1 MGNVEINNNIEA
13 LKIRTVEHNTI
24 SYISAIFNKPL
35 KYDFRYNAKII
46 EAEGNDE
53 LFILT
58 EEPESGNRYHV
69 GYRDVTFKEDVSISN
84 LNRCVAEIL
93 FTDCHFESTL
103 TIDMDSDLQDSVTMY
118 KFVNC
123 TFANTVIIQNI
134 HITSKAYNSNF
145 TFERCIFE
153 NRVYLNSCKI
163 SIIYSKINSTV
174 ISSTNLSIHDSAITR
189 LVLKPTT
196 SNTEQYKVKILKS
209 TVADISTPSSSI
221 CNPKQVNKGDSLYA
235 IVGGDIS
242 MAGTNGY
249 NKCCLYNVKV
259 ANKIQWA
266 YDNLMDIYIDSC
278 TFNDSVIFLERKF
291 GNVQINECVFEHKFW
306 ISDSELHNISL
317 TNCRFKDTVKIYNIN
332 NPIESASFELS
343 TIEGL
348 FLFNGWDER
357 LLFAK
362 DSTISFSNVFVG
374 VNGYLIIRSAG
385 NISTNKNKQN
395 SGCFDFTNSNI
406 LGVVVFNDIYAK
418 SLDLGGASIIG
429 SFNADN
435 IHIDSD
441 LNRDTCLKLKN
452 EFIKKQDGINTA
464 LYRVKELIAY
474 DKELKW
480 KNTSDWQ
487 QKILLYLNR
496 KSSKHDQS
504 WIRAC
509 LFTIGIALFF
519 YSLFYVS
526 VNYRTLVWFGN
537 PCSWVMFDGN
547 YYMDVASFPWI
558 LDTGVISRLANDA
571 SIGFLSLLIYII
583 GKISV
588 GYGIYQTVSAFR
600 KFGKK

>member
-1 MGNVEINNNIEA
+1 M
-13 LKIRTVEHNTI
+13 
-24 SYISAIFNKPL
+24 
-35 KYDFRYNAKII
+35 
-46 EAEGNDE
+46 
-53 LFILT
+53 
-58 EEPESGNRYHV
+58 
-69 GYRDVTFKEDVSISN
+69 
-84 LNRCVAEIL
+84 
-93 FTDCHFESTL
+93 
-103 TIDMDSDLQDSVTMY
+103 
-118 KFVNC
+118 
-123 TFANTVIIQNI
+123 
-134 HITSKAYNSNF
+134 
-145 TFERCIFE
+145 
-153 NRVYLNSCKI
+153 
-163 SIIYSKINSTV
+163 
-174 ISSTNLSIHDSAITR
+174 
-189 LVLKPTT
+189 
-196 SNTEQYKVKILKS
+196 
-209 TVADISTPSSSI
+209 
-221 CNPKQVNKGDSLYA
+221 
-235 IVGGDIS
+235 
-242 MAGTNGY
+242 
-249 NKCCLYNVKV
+249 
-259 ANKIQWA
+259 
-266 YDNLMDIYIDSC
+266 
-278 TFNDSVIFLERKF
+278 
-291 GNVQINECVFEHKFW
+291 
-306 ISDSELHNISL
+306 HNISL

-343 TIEGL
+343 TIENL
-348 FLFNGWDER
+348 FLFNGWDGR

-374 VNGYLIIRSAG
+374 VNGYLIIRSVG
-385 NISTNKNKQN
+385 NTPNNKNAQN
-395 SGCFDFTNSNI
+395 SGSFDFTNSNI

-464 LYRVKELIAY
+464 LYRVKELVAY

-480 KNTSDWQ
+480 RNTSDWQ
-487 QKILLYLNR
+487 QKVLLYLNR
-496 KSSKHDQS
+496 KSSNHDQS

-509 LFTIGIALFF
+509 LFTIGIALVF

-547 YYMDVASFPWI
+547 YYKDVASFLWI